1 MALDK
6 SSVGRRYYSG
16 EKGSGQTKDNMLDT
30 IERFPDLPCELLFV
44 GGRAI
49 DPETGLDGI
58 RNVGVRDG
66 SITYIGRGLPPA
78 DAVIDVSGLIVSPG
92 FIDLHSHAQSPLGLR
107 LQAQDGVTTSMD
119 LEAGTLPVGLYYE
132 RAEAEGRP
140 INFGFS
146 SSWALARMSIVDGVN
161 LQSQASPDP
170 LINGVEIF
178 EENQTLPRWNSLAS
192 DYETQQI
199 LELVEQGVHEGG
211 IGIGVLL
218 GYSPLSG
225 RDEYFRTAKL
235 AERLGV
241 PAFTHSRQM
250 SNIEP
255 GSSLDGALEI
265 LAAAAG
271 TGAAMHV
278 CHINSTSLR
287 RIDEISEAIAW
298 SNAQGNRV
306 TTEAYPYARSSTGIG
321 AAFFEPSQLD
331 RMGIT
336 TESIQYLPTG
346 ERIADIERLVHLRAT
361 DPGGLC
367 IIDYLDADDPD
378 DLAKLLRGLTLPGG
392 AIASDA
398 MPLVKAGHHLHDEW
412 PLPDGAVA
420 HPRSVGCFARTFGW
434 LVRELGVFSL
444 NEAIRRC
451 SYTPATIIQDA
462 APAMRKKGRVQVGA
476 DADLTIFDAATV
488 SDLATFEEVRAST
501 GFHHVL
507 VGGTFVV
514 RDGVLIES
522 AKPGRGIRSQVG

>member
-1 MALDK
+1 
-6 SSVGRRYYSG
+6 
-16 EKGSGQTKDNMLDT
+16 MLSLS
-30 IERFPDLPCELLFV
+30 ERLPDLPCDILFA
-44 GGRAI
+44 GGRVI
-49 DPETGLDGI
+49 DPDTRLDGI
-58 RNVGVRDG
+58 RNVGIRDG
-66 SITYIGRGLPPA
+66 SITYVGSERPA
-78 DAVIDVSGLIVSPG
+78 ADMIVDVTDLVVSPG
-92 FIDLHSHAQSPLGLR
+92 FIDMHSHAQSPLGQR

-119 LEAGTLPVGLYYE
+119 LEAGTLPVSLYYE

-146 SSWALARMSIVDGVN
+146 SSWALARMSVVDGVE
-161 LQSQASPDP
+161 LSTDASLDP
-170 LINGVEIF
+170 LVNSIQIF
-178 EENQTLPRWNSLAS
+178 EDNQTRPRWNSLAS

-225 RDEYFRTAKL
+225 RDEYYRTAKL

-287 RIDEISEAIAW
+287 RIDDVSDAIAW
-298 SNAQGNRV
+298 SQAQGNRV
-306 TTEAYPYARSSTGIG
+306 TTEAYPYARASTGVG
-321 AAFFEPSQLD
+321 AVFLEPGKLD

-336 TESIQYLPTG
+336 LQSIQYLPTG
-346 ERIADIERLVHLRAT
+346 ERIDDVERLVHLRAT

-367 IIDYLDADDPD
+367 IVDYLDADEPE

-398 MPLVKAGHHLHDEW
+398 MPLAKSGLHLHDQW
-412 PLPDGAVA
+412 PLPEGAFT
-420 HPRSVGCFARTFGW
+420 HPRSAGCFARTFGW

-444 NEAIRRC
+444 DEAIRRC
-451 SYTPATIIQDA
+451 SLTPATIIQGA

-476 DADLTIFDAATV
+476 DADLTIFDAATI
-488 SDLATFEEVRAST
+488 SDLASFDSVRAST
-501 GFHHVL
+501 GFRHVL
-507 VGGTFVV
+507 VAGTFVV
-514 RDGVLIES
+514 RDGILIES
-522 AKPGRGIRSQVG
+522 AMPGRGIRSQVS